1 MNEAIIGIGSN
12 INAEINIAKML
23 EFLRIKV
30 EIIKV
35 STFIQT
41 KPIGI
46 KNQAD
51 FTNGAVKIQT
61 RLNRNEV
68 IELLK
73 DIENQLA
80 RDRSAPKFGPRTMD
94 LDILVWNDKIVDED
108 FYTRE
113 FIRKSVAELSPK
125 F

>member
-35 STFIQT
+35 STFVQT

-61 RLNRNEV
+61 RFNRNEV

-80 RDRSAPKFGPRTMD
+80 RDRSAPKFGPRSMD
-94 LDILVWNDKIVDED
+94 LDILVWNGKIVDED

>member
-12 INAEINIAKML
+12 INAEIHIAKML

-35 STFIQT
+35 STFVQT

-61 RLNRNEV
+61 HFNRNEV

-73 DIENQLA
+73 DIENQLG
-80 RDRSAPKFGPRTMD
+80 RDRSAPKFGPRSMD
-94 LDILVWNDKIVDED
+94 LDILVWNGKIVDED